1 MYVNAAGIDVGASS
15 HFVAV
20 PAVRAERPVR
30 EFGAFTADL
39 YCLANQPVTLPGAE
53 KPAQPPTPGGNKP
66 SQDTPATKR

>member
-1 MYVNAAGIDVGASS
+1 MNVNGAGIEVGAIS

-20 PAVRAERPVR
+20 PAVRAERPVW

-39 YCLANQPVTLPGAE
+39 YRLANQPVTLPGAE

-66 SQDTPATKR
+66 IQDPPATKR